1 MLFIQGGN
9 CSTIAHTGDGKY
21 VSSAEGEG
29 AVYVLQM
36 YLCLKYELSLENLL
50 TDLKLKLHNLSR
62 FSMFNEAIK
71 AFDLILL
78 L

>member
-1 MLFIQGGN
+1 MDGGCIAMHDVHSFVHVNAWIFTFYAIVYSVWVLLFIQGGN

-36 YLCLKYELSLENLL
+36 YLCLK
-50 TDLKLKLHNLSR
+50 
-62 FSMFNEAIK
+62 
-71 AFDLILL
+71 
-78 L
+78 